1 MMQIIWSLRLRHEYF
16 VSSDWKVK
24 LVMARES
31 GLLMI
36 RRGLMWKKS
45 GENQWVLI
53 AENGCLWDKED
64 RIELELSVR
73 NGIFPYVTEKEIDFH
88 HDYLKIEKSKS
99 LGITYKLIFL
109 LGEIKDYSS
118 PVITEIVFNSL
129 YKHLE
134 YIFIFRD
141 GMTHRKLIV
150 EDSKH
155 PDANTFEQLPMN
167 EYLGKTA
174 AGFRSIEK
182 KLLKEKGMGDFNL
195 WEEFPM
201 GGRKLLF
208 RHLPEP
214 SPGMFPD
221 APADSI
227 RRIMYV

>member
-1 MMQIIWSLRLRHEYF
+1 MMQILWNLRLRHEYF
-16 VSSDWKVK
+16 VSSDWRVK

-36 RRGLMWKKS
+36 RRGWMWKKT
-45 GENQWVLI
+45 GENQWELI
-53 AENGCLWDKED
+53 AENGCLWDKAD

-88 HDYLKIEKSKS
+88 HDYLRIEKSKS

-109 LGEIKDYSS
+109 LGEVEDFSS
-118 PVITEIVFNSL
+118 PVTTEIVFNSL
-129 YKHLE
+129 CKYIE

-141 GMTHRKLIV
+141 ENTHRKLIV
-150 EDSKH
+150 EDSKR

-167 EYLGKTA
+167 EYMGNPA
-174 AGFRSIEK
+174 VGFRSTDT
-182 KLLKEKGMGDFNL
+182 KLLKEKEMGDFNL

-227 RRIMYV
+227 RHIMYV

>member
-16 VSSDWKVK
+16 GSSDWKVK

-99 LGITYKLIFL
+99 LGINYKLIFL

-129 YKHLE
+129 CKHLE

-141 GMTHRKLIV
+141 ENTHRKLIV

-155 PDANTFEQLPMN
+155 LDANTFEQLPMN
-167 EYLGKTA
+167 EYMGKPA
-174 AGFRSIEK
+174 VGFRSIEK

-195 WEEFPM
+195 WEEFPI

-227 RRIMYV
+227 RHIMYV